1 MLGPAVAAAAPFKPG
16 NMVVARVGD
25 GSATLTA
32 AATEVFLDEYTPS
45 GTLVQTIV
53 LPTSVSGN
61 NRILTASG
69 NNTYELGLTRSADGH
84 YLVLTGY
91 SAAPGTTGVANSQA
105 DDITRVI
112 GLIAADGTVD
122 TSTSTG
128 EAFSTGSIRAAAT
141 VDGTSFYSVGNN
153 SGVQYQAFGSA
164 MTTQLNTAP
173 SSIRSINVA
182 NGSLYIST
190 NSDAYYGL
198 SRVGTGLATTEG
210 QAVTVLPG
218 FPGATA
224 GSSPIGFYLADLSDA
239 VPGVDVAY
247 VADDR
252 NIDGGI
258 QKWSLVAGSWV
269 LNGTIAGSPSAA
281 VRGLNGSTSGT
292 EVALAAASTNGLF
305 FLTDDTGYNVAPALT
320 DVPASLV
327 GAEANTAFRGVAF
340 APVAVAPTIASFT
353 PGSGP
358 VGTTI
363 SVTGTNFAGASA
375 LTLNGVA
382 VPDFAIANAATL
394 TFVVPAG
401 ATSGLLAVTTPGG
414 TATSASAFTVT
425 VPAAAPTIASFTPT
439 TGGPGTMVTISGTNL
454 TGATAVS
461 IGNLVVPTYTVV
473 SATTITLV
481 LPSSA
486 TNVSGLLTVVTPGGT
501 ATSTAPF
508 NLTLAVVASQALP
521 GLTLSPNPATDY
533 IQVELPQVG
542 ASTAT
547 LRDLTGRLVLAPVAL
562 VPRQRLYLPAGL
574 AAGVYLLEVRQGSE
588 MAVRRLV
595 KQ

>member
-1 MLGPAVAAAAPFKPG
+1 
-16 NMVVARVGD
+16 MVVARVGD

-45 GTLVQTIV
+45 GTLVQTIA

-128 EAFSTGSIRAAAT
+128 EAFSNGSIRAAAT
-141 VDGTSFYSVGNN
+141 VDGTSFYSVGSN

-247 VADDR
+247 VADD
-252 NIDGGI
+252 
-258 QKWSLVAGSWV
+258 
-269 LNGTIAGSPSAA
+269 
-281 VRGLNGSTSGT
+281 
-292 EVALAAASTNGLF
+292 
-305 FLTDDTGYNVAPALT
+305 PA
-320 DVPASLV
+320 
-327 GAEANTAFRGVAF
+327 
-340 APVAVAPTIASFT
+340 
-353 PGSGP
+353 
-358 VGTTI
+358 
-363 SVTGTNFAGASA
+363 
-375 LTLNGVA
+375 
-382 VPDFAIANAATL
+382 
-394 TFVVPAG
+394 
-401 ATSGLLAVTTPGG
+401 
-414 TATSASAFTVT
+414 
-425 VPAAAPTIASFTPT
+425 
-439 TGGPGTMVTISGTNL
+439 
-454 TGATAVS
+454 
-461 IGNLVVPTYTVV
+461 
-473 SATTITLV
+473 
-481 LPSSA
+481 
-486 TNVSGLLTVVTPGGT
+486 
-501 ATSTAPF
+501 
-508 NLTLAVVASQALP
+508 
-521 GLTLSPNPATDY
+521 
-533 IQVELPQVG
+533 
-542 ASTAT
+542 
-547 LRDLTGRLVLAPVAL
+547 
-562 VPRQRLYLPAGL
+562 
-574 AAGVYLLEVRQGSE
+574 
-588 MAVRRLV
+588 
-595 KQ
+595 

>member
-1 MLGPAVAAAAPFKPG
+1 MRSLYSARVLTFLGAAFLLGPAVAAAAPFKPG

-45 GTLVQTIV
+45 GTLVQTIA

-105 DDITRVI
+105 NDITRVI

-141 VDGTSFYSVGNN
+141 VDGTSFYSVGTN

-173 SSIRSINVA
+173 SSIRSISVA

-224 GSSPIGFYLADLSDA
+224 GSSPIGFYFADLSDA
-239 VPGVDVAY
+239 VPGIDVAY

-252 NIDGGI
+252 SIDGGI

-292 EVALAAASTNGLF
+292 EVALAATSTNGLF

-358 VGTTI
+358 VGTTV
-363 SVTGTNFAGASA
+363 SVTGANFAGASA
-375 LTLNGVA
+375 LTLNGVS
-382 VPDFAIANAATL
+382 VPDCYSHVCGAGGRYL
-394 TFVVPAG
+394 GPAG
-401 ATSGLLAVTTPGG
+401 SDDA
-414 TATSASAFTVT
+414 
-425 VPAAAPTIASFTPT
+425 
-439 TGGPGTMVTISGTNL
+439 
-454 TGATAVS
+454 
-461 IGNLVVPTYTVV
+461 
-473 SATTITLV
+473 
-481 LPSSA
+481 
-486 TNVSGLLTVVTPGGT
+486 
-501 ATSTAPF
+501 
-508 NLTLAVVASQALP
+508 
-521 GLTLSPNPATDY
+521 
-533 IQVELPQVG
+533 
-542 ASTAT
+542 
-547 LRDLTGRLVLAPVAL
+547 GRHGYQW
-562 VPRQRLYLPAGL
+562 QRLYGDGA
-574 AAGVYLLEVRQGSE
+574 
-588 MAVRRLV
+588 RRSAHYRELHAYHRRPGHYGYHLGY
-595 KQ
+595 QLDGRNGR